1 MQEISQMTK
10 NLKSHLKTV
19 SENIN
24 SQTIQIGEI
33 NEGVKRQESLLGRVN
48 DKLSVILKTKD
59 SKQLFTIV
67 FLWLI
72 LMFQI
77 FILVFT

>member
-1 MQEISQMTK
+1 MTK